1 MANGISCTT
10 PIQLTEERLG
20 TAEKTELEPHLE
32 NLCARADHTKA
43 WSEKILRNVEAVTTP
58 NPGNRAEDYLFEKIE
73 KKKPTRLT
81 NLEYLGLDMIQ
92 VRPNAYTHT
101 HTVNGVRYVTLR
113 RTTERRRVAIWTAR
127 TATR

>member
-1 MANGISCTT
+1 MFKHL
-10 PIQLTEERLG
+10 QLTEEKLG
-20 TAEKTELEPHLE
+20 TAEKTELNSHLE
-32 NLCARADHTKA
+32 DLCTRADNTKA

-92 VRPNAYTHT
+92 VGMFIIRNSSFCNQN
-101 HTVNGVRYVTLR
+101 V
-113 RTTERRRVAIWTAR
+113 
-127 TATR
+127 